1 MDSKGIAFGWVQERR
16 PWPSSVVVG
25 ALGIAQI
32 VAWGSSYYL
41 PAVLAPAIVATE
53 GWPLPWVVGG
63 LSLGLVVAGLA
74 SPRIGW
80 LIERHGGRPM
90 LAASAGLFAVGL
102 VALALAP
109 NLPLHV
115 ASWLV
120 IGLGMGA
127 GLYDAAFATLGRA
140 YGEGA
145 RGKISA
151 LTLIAGFAN
160 TTAWPLSAWMLARFG
175 WRGTCLGWAALD
187 LLVML
192 PLYLLAVPR
201 EAIPAPEAPPAT
213 ARNQPAVP
221 DTTLFVLLAV
231 ANTLG
236 QAISAV
242 LSVHLMTFL
251 VGRGLAPA
259 VAVAWGAML
268 GPAQVGARLAEV
280 LTAKRHHPVWTMLA
294 WTGLVAVG
302 IGLLWAW
309 PSALPVAL
317 ACYGGGVGIGSIA
330 RGTVPLALFGPG
342 GYAVRMGRL
351 ALPNLLAQAA
361 APVLVAV
368 LLQRAGVGAA
378 LAVLTV
384 AAAADAV
391 LTVGVLVVSRR
402 VRYAAAR

>member
-1 MDSKGIAFGWVQERR
+1 MESKGSAFGRR
-16 PWPSSVVVG
+16 PWPSSVIVG
-25 ALGIAQI
+25 TLGVAQI
-32 VAWGSSYYL
+32 IAWGSSYYL
-41 PAVLAPAIVATE
+41 PAVLAPAIVARE

-63 LSLGLVVAGLA
+63 LSLGLVIAGLA
-74 SPRIGW
+74 SPRVGR
-80 LIERHGGRPM
+80 LIERHGGRPV
-90 LAASAGLFAVGL
+90 LAASAGLLAVGL
-102 VALALAP
+102 VALALSP
-109 NLPLHV
+109 NLPLHI

-160 TTAWPLSAWMLARFG
+160 TAAWPFSAWMLARAG

-192 PLYLLAVPR
+192 PLYLFATPR
-201 EAIPAPEAPPAT
+201 EAKRAPEAPPAS
-213 ARNQPAVP
+213 ARHQPVAAE
-221 DTTLFVLLAV
+221 TTLFVLLAV

-242 LSVHLMTFL
+242 FSVHLLTFL
-251 VGRGLAPA
+251 IGRGLAPA

-268 GPAQVGARLAEV
+268 GPAQVGARLIEV
-280 LTAKRHHPVWTMLA
+280 LTAKRHHPVWTMLT

-309 PSALPVAL
+309 PAALPVAL

-330 RGTVPLALFGPG
+330 RGTVPLALFGPD

-361 APVLVAV
+361 APMLVAV
-368 LLQRAGVGAA
+368 LLQHAGVGAV

-384 AAAADAV
+384 AATADVV
-391 LTVGVLVVSRR
+391 LTVGVVVLSRR
-402 VRYAAAR
+402 ARH